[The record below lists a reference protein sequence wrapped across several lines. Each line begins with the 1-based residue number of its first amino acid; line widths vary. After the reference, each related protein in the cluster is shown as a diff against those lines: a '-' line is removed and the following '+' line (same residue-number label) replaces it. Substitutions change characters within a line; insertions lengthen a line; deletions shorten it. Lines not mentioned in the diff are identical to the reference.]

1 MTIRTSPPLSA
12 RGARS
17 MRGAGRAVCAGLAA
31 VVFAVA
37 ALLFTAGPAAAAG
50 GVSATATL
58 DGRAIGGADAG
69 NPVRLDPKKV
79 SLVVVEVTNKS
90 ANSVSI
96 RRVDLA
102 GHVLGL
108 NFYSYSTTVELTVGA
123 GKTEK
128 LTYRLDPA
136 GLDGQAT
143 GLIGSDLTLIGQDG
157 KPLAAVHTVVDVR
170 GSLASV
176 YGLFGIIIA
185 VLTGLA
191 ITDAALTVARHR
203 LSANRWQRGLR
214 LLAPGIGIGLMIGFT
229 GSVARWWVPGTALWL
244 ALAGALATVFF
255 LAGYFSPT
263 PRQSDDLGLDPE
275 DLAAAQEL
283 DARGFPAAS
292 GAPLGIGA
300 PVGIGAPRGTG
311 APFGASAPYAGG
323 GPNPFPGPP
332 EPDPRAAP
340 IGPNPP
346 YGGTFR
352 DLPPVGGPGGT
363 YPDLDIRNQSSS
375 AATEFVPYGPAGAGP
390 AHQPAPG
397 APQGP
402 MRVFPGGPAPSPNPT
417 PHPADFQSGE
427 TTRISSPGFGGSYLG
442 GGPLASAMQPDT
454 GETRTSATDS
464 PKSGGLPS
472 GPVGTGALPGRSGD
486 TGAET
491 LLPSGGVPS
500 VSRPGGTTGPA
511 GQDAASAGAAT
522 AGYPAGV
529 QQPGGA
535 GGSGETVAGRGRGPV
550 WRGPGHDAGGR
561 PTGPGTEAAEADD
574 EPTVRSDPG
583 GQGFRSEGAG
593 R

>member
-17 MRGAGRAVCAGLAA
+17 MRGTGRAVCAGLAA

-90 ANSVSI
+90 VNSVSI

-283 DARGFPAAS
+283 DARGFPAGS
-292 GAPLGIGA
+292 GAPPGIGA
-300 PVGIGAPRGTG
+300 PVGIGAPRGSG
-311 APFGASAPYAGG
+311 APFGGSAPYAGG
-323 GPNPFPGPP
+323 GPNPFPGSP
-332 EPDPRAAP
+332 EPDPHAAP

-363 YPDLDIRNQSSS
+363 YPDLDIRNQPSS

-402 MRVFPGGPAPSPNPT
+402 MRVFPGGPAPGPNPT
-417 PHPADFQSGE
+417 PNPADFQSGE

-464 PKSGGLPS
+464 PNSGGLPS
-472 GPVGTGALPGRSGD
+472 GPVGTGPSPGRSGD

-511 GQDAASAGAAT
+511 GQDAADTGAAT

-550 WRGPGHDAGGR
+550 WRGPGRDAGGR
-561 PTGPGTEAAEADD
+561 PAGQGAEADD

>member
-17 MRGAGRAVCAGLAA
+17 MRGTGRALCAGLAA
-31 VVFAVA
+31 IVFAGA

-79 SLVVVEVTNKS
+79 SLVVVEVANKS

-263 PRQSDDLGLDPE
+263 PRQADDLGLDPE

-283 DARGFPAAS
+283 DARGFPAGS

-300 PVGIGAPRGTG
+300 PVGIGAPRRT
-311 APFGASAPYAGG
+311 
-323 GPNPFPGPP
+323 
-332 EPDPRAAP
+332 DPHAAP

-363 YPDLDIRNQSSS
+363 YPDLDIRNQPSS
-375 AATEFVPYGPAGAGP
+375 AATEFVPYGPAGAGA

-402 MRVFPGGPAPSPNPT
+402 MRVFPGGPAPGPNPT
-417 PHPADFQSGE
+417 PNPADFQSGE

-442 GGPLASAMQPDT
+442 GGPLASAMQPDA

-472 GPVGTGALPGRSGD
+472 GPVGTGPLPERSGD

-511 GQDAASAGAAT
+511 GQDAAGAGAAT

-529 QQPGGA
+529 KPSGGA
-535 GGSGETVAGRGRGPV
+535 GRSGETVAGRGRGPV
-550 WRGPGHDAGGR
+550 WRGPGRDAGGR
-561 PTGPGTEAAEADD
+561 PTGPGAEAAEADD

>member
-1 MTIRTSPPLSA
+1 MNERTAPPLTA

-17 MRGAGRAVCAGLAA
+17 MWGPGRAVHAGLAA
-31 VVFAVA
+31 VVFAAA
-37 ALLFTAGPAAAAG
+37 ALLFAAPTASAAG
-50 GVSATATL
+50 GVSVTATL

-90 ANSVSI
+90 SGPVSI

-143 GLIGSDLTLIGQDG
+143 GLIGSDLTLVGQDG

-191 ITDAALTVARHR
+191 IVDAALTVARHR

-229 GSVARWWVPGTALWL
+229 GSVARWWVPGTVLWL
-244 ALAGALATVFF
+244 SLAGALAAVFF
-255 LAGYFSPT
+255 LAGYLSPT

-283 DARGFPAAS
+283 DARGLPAGS
-292 GAPLGIGA
+292 GSPLGIGA
-300 PVGIGAPRGTG
+300 PVGIGAPPGGPPRGMGVPFGGGQHGTG
-311 APFGASAPYAGG
+311 APPASGAPM
-323 GPNPFPGPP
+323 PFPGPP
-332 EPDPRAAP
+332 EPELQAAP
-340 IGPNPP
+340 AGPNPP

-352 DLPPVGGPGGT
+352 DLRPVGPGGT
-363 YPDLDIRNQSSS
+363 YPDLDIRNQPSG
-375 AATEFVPYGPAGAGP
+375 AATEFVPYGPAGSGTA
-390 AHQPAPG
+390 AQPGPG
-397 APQGP
+397 APHGP
-402 MRVFPGGPAPSPNPT
+402 MRVFPGGPAPAPT
-417 PHPADFQSGE
+417 PDPAAFQSGE
-427 TTRISSPGFGGSYLG
+427 TTRISKSGFGGAYPG
-442 GGPLASAMQPDT
+442 GGPLASAMLPDT
-454 GETRTSATDS
+454 GENATTTVHS
-464 PKSGGLPS
+464 PQSGGRPE
-472 GPVGTGALPGRSGD
+472 V
-486 TGAET
+486 GAET
-491 LLPSGGVPS
+491 LLPSGGAPAVGKPG
-500 VSRPGGTTGPA
+500 GGTTPA
-511 GQDAASAGAAT
+511 GTGEQT

-529 QQPGGA
+529 Q
-535 GGSGETVAGRGRGPV
+535 R
-550 WRGPGHDAGGR
+550 
-561 PTGPGTEAAEADD
+561 PGTSDPDD
-574 EPTVRSDPG
+574 EPTLRGDPG
-583 GQGFRSEGAG
+583 GTGFRSEGAG

>member
-1 MTIRTSPPLSA
+1 RSA
-12 RGARS
+12 RSTRS
-17 MRGAGRAVCAGLAA
+17 MRRWRN
-31 VVFAVA
+31 
-37 ALLFTAGPAAAAG
+37 ALSRNWEGTSWSG
-50 GVSATATL
+50 SWTRTL

-90 ANSVSI
+90 SSSVSI

-185 VLTGLA
+185 ALTGLA
-191 ITDAALTVARHR
+191 IADAALTLARHR

-214 LLAPGIGIGLMIGFT
+214 LLAPGVGIGLMIGFT
-229 GSVARWWVPGTALWL
+229 GSVARWWVPGTVLWL
-244 ALAGALATVFF
+244 SLAGALAAVFF
-255 LAGYFSPT
+255 LAGYLSPT

-283 DARGFPAAS
+283 DARGFPAGS
-292 GAPLGIGA
+292 GSPLGIGA
-300 PVGIGAPRGTG
+300 PVGIGAPPGGGARGMGVPFGGG
-311 APFGASAPYAGG
+311 APHGMGAPHASGAPM
-323 GPNPFPGPP
+323 PFPEP
-332 EPDPRAAP
+332 EQQAAAV
-340 IGPNPP
+340 GPNPP

-352 DLPPVGGPGGT
+352 DLSPVGSGGT
-363 YPDLDIRNQSSS
+363 YPDLDIRDRSSS
-375 AATEFVPYGPAGAGP
+375 AATEFVPYGPAGSGTAAPPGP
-390 AHQPAPG
+390 G
-397 APQGP
+397 SPQGP
-402 MRVFPGGPAPSPNPT
+402 MRVFPGGPAPT
-417 PHPADFQSGE
+417 PDPAAFQSGE
-427 TTRISSPGFGGSYLG
+427 TTRISRSGFGGAYPG
-442 GGPLASAMQPDT
+442 GGPLASAMLPDSGENATVT
-454 GETRTSATDS
+454 GHS
-464 PKSGGLPS
+464 PQSGARPE
-472 GPVGTGALPGRSGD
+472 A
-486 TGAET
+486 GAET
-491 LLPSGGVPS
+491 LLPSGGAPAL
-500 VSRPGGTTGPA
+500 RKPGGTGPGGTGE
-511 GQDAASAGAAT
+511 QT

-529 QQPGGA
+529 
-535 GGSGETVAGRGRGPV
+535 RK
-550 WRGPGHDAGGR
+550 
-561 PTGPGTEAAEADD
+561 PGTPDPDD
-574 EPTVRSDPG
+574 EPTLRSNPG
-583 GQGFRSEGAG
+583 EPGFRSEGTG

>member
-1 MTIRTSPPLSA
+1 
-12 RGARS
+12 
-17 MRGAGRAVCAGLAA
+17 MRGRGRAVCAGLAA

-69 NPVRLDPKKV
+69 NPVRLDPRKV

-283 DARGFPAAS
+283 DARGFPAGA
-292 GAPLGIGA
+292 GAPLRIGA

-311 APFGASAPYAGG
+311 VPFGGSAPYAGG
-323 GPNPFPGPP
+323 GPNPFPGSP

-363 YPDLDIRNQSSS
+363 YPDLDIRNQPSS
-375 AATEFVPYGPAGAGP
+375 AATEFVPYGPAGAGT
-390 AHQPAPG
+390 AHQSAPG

-417 PHPADFQSGE
+417 PNPADFQSGE

-464 PKSGGLPS
+464 PKSGRLPS
-472 GPVGTGALPGRSGD
+472 GPVGTGPLPGRSGD

-500 VSRPGGTTGPA
+500 VSRPGGTTGPT
-511 GQDAASAGAAT
+511 GQDAAGAGAAT

-529 QQPGGA
+529 QPPGGA
-535 GGSGETVAGRGRGPV
+535 GGSGETVAGRAQGPV
-550 WRGPGHDAGGR
+550 WRGPGRDAGGR
-561 PTGPGTEAAEADD
+561 PAGPGAEAAEADD

>member
-17 MRGAGRAVCAGLAA
+17 IRGRGRAVCAGLAA

-58 DGRAIGGADAG
+58 DGQAIGGADAG
-69 NPVRLDPKKV
+69 NPVRLDPRKV

-283 DARGFPAAS
+283 DARGFPAGS

-300 PVGIGAPRGTG
+300 PVGI
-311 APFGASAPYAGG
+311 
-323 GPNPFPGPP
+323 
-332 EPDPRAAP
+332 
-340 IGPNPP
+340 
-346 YGGTFR
+346 GGTFR

-363 YPDLDIRNQSSS
+363 YPDLDIRNQPSS
-375 AATEFVPYGPAGAGP
+375 AATEFVPYGPAGAGT

-417 PHPADFQSGE
+417 PNPADFQSGE

-472 GPVGTGALPGRSGD
+472 GPVGTGPLPGRSGD

-511 GQDAASAGAAT
+511 GQDAAGTGAAT

-529 QQPGGA
+529 QPPGGA

-550 WRGPGHDAGGR
+550 WRGPGRDAGGR
-561 PTGPGTEAAEADD
+561 PAGPGAEAAEADD